1 MISISLTGQYS
12 SKISVNISNH
22 PPLHC
27 AICEFRNQT
36 LFTAIG
42 GIFIAVSVETGV
54 RHSFAGHLSSSLRH
68 CISFAASPT
77 LASRPHPLTW
87 WVKLM
92 SVHQVKQTIW
102 HYLRGVSRVSKCIVG
117 VSTIGAIK
125 SERNNLSL
133 PLGIQ
138 FIKVKVNGKLH

>member
-1 MISISLTGQYS
+1 MFDI
-12 SKISVNISNH
+12 
-22 PPLHC
+22 
-27 AICEFRNQT
+27 
-36 LFTAIG
+36 
-42 GIFIAVSVETGV
+42 
-54 RHSFAGHLSSSLRH
+54 HSRDILSSSLRH
-68 CISFAASPT
+68 CLSFAVSPT

-92 SVHQVKQTIW
+92 SAHQVKQTIW
-102 HYLRGVSRVSKCIVG
+102 RYLRGVSRVSKRIVG
-117 VSTIGAIK
+117 VSTIGVIK

>member
-1 MISISLTGQYS
+1 MFDI
-12 SKISVNISNH
+12 
-22 PPLHC
+22 
-27 AICEFRNQT
+27 
-36 LFTAIG
+36 
-42 GIFIAVSVETGV
+42 
-54 RHSFAGHLSSSLRH
+54 HSRDILSSSLRH
-68 CISFAASPT
+68 SLYFAVSPT

-92 SVHQVKQTIW
+92 RAHQVKQTIW
-102 HYLRGVSRVSKCIVG
+102 RYLRGVSRVSKCIVG

-138 FIKVKVNGKLH
+138 FIKFKVNGKLHLKNCHSKYIYLKRRKASVTVWRSNGRYYGCYRFLLAQVAQKL